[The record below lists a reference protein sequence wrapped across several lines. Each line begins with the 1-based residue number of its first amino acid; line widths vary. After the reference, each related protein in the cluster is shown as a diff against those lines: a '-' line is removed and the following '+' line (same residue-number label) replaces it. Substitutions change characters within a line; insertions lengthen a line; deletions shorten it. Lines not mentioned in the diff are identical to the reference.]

1 MKKLYTRKEE
11 CCGCSACV
19 NICQRHAIH
28 MEQDEK
34 GYLYPA
40 IAQELCVDCRL
51 CEKVCPLKE
60 GEKEKVFEKKAY
72 GVKNNNQI
80 ERTKS
85 SSGSVFIEVAKYIL
99 DKHGV
104 VYGVELTSD
113 FQVKHGR
120 ATSLEAVRKF
130 QGSKYVQSDKNE
142 SFRLIQQDLKAGKE
156 VLFTGTP
163 CEVAGLKRFL
173 RKEYDNLYTLDLICH
188 GVPSMKLLKSCL
200 KEKENENS
208 SKVKELR
215 FRDKAYGWRNQEIYI
230 KLENGTIYHAPIWVD
245 NFYRLFTNNYILRD
259 SCYTCKFANMER
271 QGDITIGDFW
281 NIKNVNETF
290 EDKLG
295 VSSIII
301 NSKKGEQLFEI
312 LKDNFQV
319 IECSLS
325 DITQPN
331 LHNPSPRPERYEE
344 FQKDCSQKGL
354 DYCLKKYGSMR
365 ISEKI
370 RRKLS
375 PIKKKLK
382 KLLGK

>member
-1 MKKLYTRKEE
+1 M
-11 CCGCSACV
+11 
-19 NICQRHAIH
+19 
-28 MEQDEK
+28 
-34 GYLYPA
+34 
-40 IAQELCVDCRL
+40 
-51 CEKVCPLKE
+51 
-60 GEKEKVFEKKAY
+60 
-72 GVKNNNQI
+72 
-80 ERTKS
+80 
-85 SSGSVFIEVAKYIL
+85 GSVAIF
-99 DKHGV
+99 
-104 VYGVELTSD
+104 
-113 FQVKHGR
+113 
-120 ATSLEAVRKF
+120 
-130 QGSKYVQSDKNE
+130 
-142 SFRLIQQDLKAGKE
+142 
-156 VLFTGTP
+156 
-163 CEVAGLKRFL
+163 C
-173 RKEYDNLYTLDLICH
+173 
-188 GVPSMKLLKSCL
+188 
-200 KEKENENS
+200 
-208 SKVKELR
+208 
-215 FRDKAYGWRNQEIYI
+215 AY
-230 KLENGTIYHAPIWVD
+230 D